1 MTTTQWQLRDYRIA
15 EGRLDEFVDAW
26 TRGVLPLRRAAGF
39 EVRAWTVPGESRFV
53 WLLAYDGPDSFA
65 TADEAYYASPARAA
79 LDPDPAQWIVED
91 RKLMLEPVA
100 AGDPGD
106 ATLRP

>member
-1 MTTTQWQLRDYRIA
+1 MTQWQLRDYEIA
-15 EGRLDEFVDAW
+15 RGRLDDFVEAW

-53 WLLAYDGPDSFA
+53 WLLGYDGPGTFEA
-65 TADEAYYASPARAA
+65 ADAAYYDSPERAA

-91 RKLMLEPVA
+91 RKAMLEPVA
-100 AGDPGD
+100 VDDSGHG
-106 ATLRP
+106 TLRP